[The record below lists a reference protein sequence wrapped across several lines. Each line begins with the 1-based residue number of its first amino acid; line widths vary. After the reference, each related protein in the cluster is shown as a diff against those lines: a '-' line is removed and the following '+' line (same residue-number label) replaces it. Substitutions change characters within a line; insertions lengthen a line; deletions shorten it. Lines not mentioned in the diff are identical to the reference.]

1 MASLQGFQEVSLTA
15 PISKSVMT
23 VTDSVVRFNKA
34 TAAELGYPAYVHVLV
49 NESAKQIAIQACA
62 DKDENTVK
70 FSKPADK
77 QTTSISVKAPA
88 VVAAVTAFFELHN
101 PLRGRDRLPLHP
113 RRRSA

>member
-1 MASLQGFQEVSLTA
+1 MASLQGFQEVSLAA
-15 PISKSVMT
+15 PVSKSVMT

-77 QTTSISVKAPA
+77 QRTRSTTAPSPASVSPTTRPSFSQWPTPRPA
-88 VVAAVTAFFELHN
+88 
-101 PLRGRDRLPLHP
+101 R
-113 RRRSA
+113 